1 MLTVS
6 ALYIY
11 PVEPCRGI
19 EVQGFRFDE
28 LGPQLDRRY
37 MLVGSDGKFISLQD
51 APGLADVVPSLLP
64 TAISLRAPKL
74 AQFKLPLSLGDGA
87 RVMEVEI
94 GKHRGPAMVA
104 GGDASDWFSDLLE
117 RACTLVWMPRGPL
130 RRVDPAYSSEDAY
143 TAFTD
148 GFPVSLV
155 SAASVSD
162 VAARAKSFVTAER
175 FRPNIVVEGA
185 EAYAEDAWQR
195 IKIGEVRFDVVKASA
210 VFRGEPPATDAALTA
225 LAAYRKQGDELVFGR
240 GCIHRELGMVRVN
253 DAVEV
258 VA

>member
-1 MLTVS
+1 MITVS

-37 MLVGSDGKFISLQD
+37 MLVDSAGRFISQHE
-51 APGLADVVPSLLP
+51 APKLAEIVPSLLP
-64 TAISLRAPKL
+64 TAIALRAPRMPV
-74 AQFKLPLSLGDGA
+74 FKLPLSLGDGA

-94 GKHRGPAMVA
+94 RGHRGPAMVA
-104 GGDASDWFSDLLE
+104 GSDASDWFSDLLE

-130 RRVDPAYSSEDAY
+130 RRVDPTYASEDAY

-148 GFPVSLV
+148 GFPVALL
-155 SAASVSD
+155 SAASLSD
-162 VAARAKSFVTAER
+162 LSARAKSVASVDR

-185 EAYAEDAWQR
+185 EPYAEDEWKR
-195 IKIGEVRFDVVKASA
+195 IRIGEVPFDVVKARAAGGGEQAEGDA
-210 VFRGEPPATDAALTA
+210 VLGALASYRKRGE
-225 LAAYRKQGDELVFGR
+225 EIVFGR
-240 GCIHRELGMVRVN
+240 SCVHRELGMVRVK
-253 DAVEV
+253 DIVEIEG
-258 VA
+258 